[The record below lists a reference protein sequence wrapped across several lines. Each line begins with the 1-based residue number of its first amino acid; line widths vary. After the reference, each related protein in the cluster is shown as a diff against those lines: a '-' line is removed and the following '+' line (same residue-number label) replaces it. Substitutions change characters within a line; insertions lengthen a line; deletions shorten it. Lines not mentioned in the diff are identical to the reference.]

1 MEAIKFLSE
10 IALVISYCL
19 VLLDFTMVRTIYI
32 SHDVFL
38 IYYMQSVVFFA
49 MLVCLSSQLQ
59 KISINVWDDILMS
72 LYKAYV
78 SVHPSI
84 YWILPPANR
93 LGI

>member
-1 MEAIKFLSE
+1 MRRTIPYAYGSNQILSE

-19 VLLDFTMVRTIYI
+19 VLLEFTVVRTIYI
-32 SHDVFL
+32 SHASHCNASLLTVAVAKNL
-38 IYYMQSVVFFA
+38 NKR
-49 MLVCLSSQLQ
+49 LL
-59 KISINVWDDILMS
+59 WDDILMS
-72 LYKAYV
+72 LYKAYL